1 MKDYTLKLEDKETF
15 ILNYEIKDNE
25 MILHLADGNTYTV
38 PYTKDNERRV
48 LNKMEIQVAHS
59 RIFKE
64 DRRERNSKSGKRMLF
79 YLFMILANILLFI
92 NGSGIFS
99 AIAIGCFTLA
109 EICAVLTCIKSFA
122 ELNDAYKNT
131 EFLEKKEELNEAL
144 KTNKN
149 MLNNVKKE
157 TKDYVSSI
165 INNNE
170 ELDINKIDDVPYD
183 QLIIMLENLKN
194 AKTFNFDFS
203 VPEEEKQAVLTKKI

>member
-1 MKDYTLKLEDKETF
+1 MKDYTFELQDKKTF
-15 ILNYEIKDNE
+15 ILYYEIKDND

-38 PYTKDNERRV
+38 PYTKDNEKRV
-48 LNKMEIQVAHS
+48 LSKMEMQVVHT

-79 YLFMILANILLFI
+79 YLFMILVNILLLI
-92 NGSGIFS
+92 NGAGIFS
-99 AIAIGCFTLA
+99 AIAIGCFALA
-109 EICAVLTCIKSFA
+109 EICAVLTFIKSSN

-170 ELDINKIDDVPYD
+170 ELDINKIDEIPYD
-183 QLIIMLENLKN
+183 QLIIMLGNLKN

-203 VPEEEKQAVLTKKI
+203 VDEEEKPAVLTKKM

>member
-1 MKDYTLKLEDKETF
+1 MKDYTFKLEDKQTF
-15 ILNYEIKDNE
+15 ILHYEIKDNE
-25 MILHLADGNTYTV
+25 MILHLADGNTYV
-38 PYTKDNERRV
+38 IPYTEENERRV
-48 LNKMEIQVAHS
+48 LSKMEMQVVHT

-64 DRRERNSKSGKRMLF
+64 DRHERKEKCSKRIII
-79 YLFMILANILLFI
+79 YLIVMAINVVSLL
-92 NGSGIFS
+92 NGGGIFS
-99 AIAIGCFTLA
+99 ALALGCFGLA
-109 EICAVLTCIKSFA
+109 EICAVLTCIKSSA

-183 QLIIMLENLKN
+183 QLIIMLGNLKN

-203 VPEEEKQAVLTKKI
+203 VDEEEKPAVLTKKM